1 MWTVLNKPKLT
12 VKQKKFADEYI
23 KTGSATEAYKSA
35 YAVKSMSKA
44 SINTEAVRTLRKP
57 PVKSYVESKM
67 KKLEDAKI
75 MDAKEALEG
84 ISAIARGE
92 LTVKGYDKDGIEVD
106 IYPTVTERQRAYE
119 SILRRFPLS
128 PLDKAQIK
136 KAQADAVK
144 SEAEAEVAKAQV
156 QQLHAVS
163 DNTAKKMSKLSVDD
177 LRKLA
182 NLYGGG
188 DND

>member
-1 MWTVLNKPKLT
+1 LNKPKLT

-67 KKLEDAKI
+67 KQLEDKKI
-75 MDAKEALEG
+75 MGAKEALEG
-84 ISAIARGE
+84 LASIARGE
-92 LTVKGYDKDGIEVD
+92 MTAKAFDQDGAEIEV
-106 IYPTVTERQRAYE
+106 YPTISERQRAYD
-119 SILRRFPLS
+119 SILKRFPLS
-128 PLDKAQIK
+128 ELDKAQIK
-136 KAQADAVK
+136 KATADAIK
-144 SEAEAEVAKAQV
+144 SEAEAEVAQAQV

-182 NLYGGG
+182 SLYGGG
-188 DND
+188 DDD

>member
-1 MWTVLNKPKLT
+1 MKKPKLT

-23 KTGSATEAYKSA
+23 KTGNATGAYKSA
-35 YAVKSMSKA
+35 YSVKNMSPQ
-44 SINTEAVRTLRKP
+44 SVSSEANKTLRKP
-57 PVKSYVESKM
+57 RIKSYIENKM
-67 KKLEDAKI
+67 KQLEDKKI
-75 MDAKEALEG
+75 MGAKEALEG
-84 ISAIARGE
+84 LASIARGE
-92 LTVKGYDKDGIEVD
+92 MTAKAFDQDSAEIEV
-106 IYPTVTERQRAYE
+106 YPTISERQRAYD
-119 SILRRFPLS
+119 SILKRFPLS
-128 PLDKAQIK
+128 ELDKAQIK
-136 KAQADAVK
+136 KATADAIK
-144 SEAEAEVAKAQV
+144 SEAEAEVAQAQV